1 MHIPWPLH
9 EFGQVGNLHESP
21 VHLLWHRQ
29 TPSSHRP
36 WPLQS
41 SGHDFFAAVL
51 SGPSFLARALEGL
64 AVALPVGFGRA
75 LVRALLLLA
84 GFAAPSWF
92 ALARAL

>member
-1 MHIPWPLH
+1 VAAARVRAGWELARVASPLVVA
-9 EFGQVGNLHESP
+9 QADTVLA
-21 VHLLWHRQ
+21 
-29 TPSSHRP
+29 SSMAVAVFRAR
-36 WPLQS
+36 
-41 SGHDFFAAVL
+41 FFAAVL